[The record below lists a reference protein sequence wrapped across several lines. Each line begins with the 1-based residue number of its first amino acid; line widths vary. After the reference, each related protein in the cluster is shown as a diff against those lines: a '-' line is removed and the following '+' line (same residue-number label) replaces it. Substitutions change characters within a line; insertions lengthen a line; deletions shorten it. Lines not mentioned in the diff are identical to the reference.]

1 MRAVGVGSG
10 RETGEGSVIVGLTV
24 ASVVALAVATVV
36 AAQMEVPKGA
46 IQGVMASVVEAWAEV
61 RRVRGAH
68 TEERQVEEVGMVVEG
83 G

>member
-1 MRAVGVGSG
+1 
-10 RETGEGSVIVGLTV
+10 LTT
-24 ASVVALAVATVV
+24 LV

-68 TEERQVEEVGMVVEG
+68 TEERQVEEVGMVVKRG
-83 G
+83 